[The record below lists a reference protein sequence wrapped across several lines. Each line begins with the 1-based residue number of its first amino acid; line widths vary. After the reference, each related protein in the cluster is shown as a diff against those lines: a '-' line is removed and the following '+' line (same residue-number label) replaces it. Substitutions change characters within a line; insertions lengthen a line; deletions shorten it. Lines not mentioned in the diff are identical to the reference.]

1 MGKTKLRIVIVALL
15 VAVALITVGCEK
27 ATDAEE
33 AKKFTITYSA
43 GTGTGTPPTDDTKY
57 GVGDKVTVKGQGEM
71 TAPSGTPTF
80 TGWNTAATPTATS
93 TAVAVGGEY
102 TVVASDA
109 DATGV
114 ITLYAQWS

>member
-43 GTGTGTPPTDDTKY
+43 GTGTGTPPTDDTEY
-57 GVGDKVTVKGQGEM
+57 IAGGEVTAKAGTGL
-71 TAPSGTPTF
+71 TAPSGMPNF
-80 TGWNTAATPTATS
+80 TGWNTKADGTGTS
-93 TAVAVGGEY
+93 VSASGTY
-102 TVVASDA
+102 TVVAADA
-109 DATGV
+109 DSDNV
-114 ITLYAQWS
+114 ITLYAQWGS